1 MVRCMRESGVSG
13 AFENEVM
20 LMMFIL
26 QVKFTAELDSSSATL
41 ANPATAVY
49 K

>member
-1 MVRCMRESGVSG
+1 MSG

-26 QVKFTAELDSSSATL
+26 RIKFTAELDSSSATL
-41 ANPATAVY
+41 LPLQQG
-49 K
+49 